1 MTIVFPFS
9 TLARSQRVT
18 LLSFL
23 NVSAACTFLT
33 LLPSLTFA
41 IPTDHAM
48 KLHDVPDEDLAEV
61 LSVAKKI
68 ALAEGLVDYNILQ
81 YVAT

>member
-1 MTIVFPFS
+1 M
-9 TLARSQRVT
+9 
-18 LLSFL
+18 
-23 NVSAACTFLT
+23 
-33 LLPSLTFA
+33 TFA

-81 YVAT
+81 CVGTLSADALSLC